1 MNPSLEQILNAIK
14 NSGYLFEQE
23 VGSIFE
29 KGGFNI
35 KTNVAFKD
43 EDEDKSREIDVMA
56 FRRQYYN
63 EEKKISVTIR
73 VLCECKNNM
82 HPFIFICR
90 NKSISDA
97 SYEPPN
103 FQFPLDEYK
112 TQVDGKP
119 NSYRIS
125 GGFNYFRLNR
135 YFPFHQMD
143 YKAVQFCKMVR
154 KGSEWSAQHEGI
166 YDSILLPLIKCLEY
180 YKKYDGEYKNSG
192 GWKHYSIYFPVVVLN
207 AELYTIKSHIS
218 STNIETT
225 PCISYLRDIHSKKI
239 KGTYLIDFVNV
250 NELSVYFENVFEFLN
265 EFITVVLAED
275 SLRISK

>member
-1 MNPSLEQILNAIK
+1 MSPSPEKILNAIK

-35 KTNVAFKD
+35 KTNVAFND

-56 FRRQYYN
+56 FRRSYYN
-63 EEKKISVTIR
+63 EEKKISVAIR

-90 NKSISDA
+90 NKSTGDG

-103 FQFPLDEYK
+103 FQFPFDEYK

-119 NSYRIS
+119 NSYRITS
-125 GGFNYFRLNR
+125 GFNYFGLNR
-135 YFPFHQMD
+135 HFPFHQTD

-154 KGSEWSAQHEGI
+154 KGSEWTAQHEGI

-192 GWKHYSIYFPVVVLN
+192 GWKHYSIYFPLVVLN
-207 AELYTIKSHIS
+207 AELYAIKSHIS
-218 STNIETT
+218 STNIEET
-225 PCISYLRDIHSKKI
+225 PYISYLRDIHSKKM

-250 NELSVYFENVFEFLN
+250 NGLPEYFENIFKFLN
-265 EFITVVLAED
+265 DFIMIVSGED
-275 SLRISK
+275 SALRYK